1 MLFHNSVVALSLKP
15 KTLPP
20 GRQLPRLGILS
31 AISQPLPQSPWT
43 RNGIFLV
50 GPSPAHVGMI
60 TRALGGAGGVP
71 FAGAGGIPFALPPKP
86 SRCRVIALLMVLL
99 WDRFDG
105 LRRRCL
111 AGEHLIPGMGG
122 RQQQCLETGR
132 KGPFSWLGIGLDAEF
147 APLEIDELGERLPA
161 FRFGG
166 LGVH

>member
-1 MLFHNSVVALSLKP
+1 
-15 KTLPP
+15 
-20 GRQLPRLGILS
+20 
-31 AISQPLPQSPWT
+31 
-43 RNGIFLV
+43 
-50 GPSPAHVGMI
+50 MI
-60 TRALGGAGGVP
+60 TRALGGAGGVPFAGTGGVPFAGAGRVPFGGAGGVP

-132 KGPFSWLGIGLDAEF
+132 KGPFSWLGI
-147 APLEIDELGERLPA
+147 
-161 FRFGG
+161 
-166 LGVH
+166 